1 MTEPLQ
7 PRPYLIEEYTH
18 TVCPACFAER
28 QRRSDEPGLMKD
40 GMLVSRDGAVFLRR
54 ACEQHGETE
63 SLYEEDAE
71 IWRARR
77 GWSTPTL
84 SVTADCAGNFGTF
97 PAGYHDGLPVSHG
110 QHSCILL
117 LNLTGRCDAGCASC
131 YASATGAID
140 EKPPTHEEILNTV
153 RTIIA
158 REGGKLGVLMLSGG
172 EPTLREDFTE
182 ILKSLV
188 DLPITRILVN
198 TNGKRIVADD
208 ALLELLHTHRKRLD
222 VYLHFDTLRPEA
234 SRVLHGTDVTGE
246 KLRALARLNDANVF
260 TTLVANLHRGINEN
274 EAGDIIRLSLE
285 TARCTGVALQPQ
297 FASGRFAA
305 VNPLA
310 RTTPTGV
317 LRRLSAQTSGL
328 LDWADFI
335 PLPCSHRDCCDIT
348 YLIKT
353 KTAGWKS
360 LPKLVGRDEL
370 ARWIHV
376 VGNTVTF
383 DNVTP
388 SVAEMLRGGVLQR
401 IFSNEPKV
409 GALSLMR
416 DIARLC
422 GCVPGLTELVMGLSS
437 LVAAAEPDAM
447 DKLAERTRRI
457 TVKMFM
463 DAHRLHDA
471 RIRQCCVHVGTF
483 EENPRRFP
491 FCYRWLFADAA
502 DRPGASQ

>member
-1 MTEPLQ
+1 MPAGNGSDMAGPLQ
-7 PRPYLIEEYTH
+7 PRPYLIEEFTH

-40 GMLVSRDGAVFLRR
+40 GMLVSHDGAVFLRR
-54 ACEQHGETE
+54 ACAHHGETE

-84 SVTADCAGNFGTF
+84 TVTPDRDGNFGTF
-97 PAGYHDGLPVSHG
+97 SAGYRAGLPAAHG

-131 YASATGAID
+131 YASATGAIE
-140 EKPPTHEEILNTV
+140 EKPPTQTEILHTV
-153 RTIIA
+153 QTVIA

-172 EPTLREDFTE
+172 EPTLREDFPD

-188 DLPITRILVN
+188 DLPITRILIN
-198 TNGKRIVADD
+198 TNGKRIATDD
-208 ALLELLHTHRKRLD
+208 TLLELLRTHRKRLD
-222 VYLHFDTLRPEA
+222 VYLHFDTLRPKV
-234 SRVLHGTDVTGE
+234 SRVLHGADVTSE
-246 KLRALARLNDANVF
+246 KLRALARLNDVRVF
-260 TTLVANLHRGINEN
+260 TTLVANLHRGINED

-285 TARCTGVALQPQ
+285 TPRCTGVALQPQ
-297 FASGRFAA
+297 FASGRFAP

-317 LRRLSAQTSGL
+317 LRRLSAQTGGL
-328 LDWADFI
+328 LDWKDFI

-353 KTAGWKS
+353 KTNDWKS

-388 SVAEMLRGGVLQR
+388 SVAEMLRGGGLLHECEEL
-401 IFSNEPKV
+401 IM
-409 GALSLMR
+409 LM
-416 DIARLC
+416 L
-422 GCVPGLTELVMGLSS
+422 
-437 LVAAAEPDAM
+437 
-447 DKLAERTRRI
+447 LASFLKRSAI
-457 TVKMFM
+457 TS
-463 DAHRLHDA
+463 
-471 RIRQCCVHVGTF
+471 GTQANSPVDF
-483 EENPRRFP
+483 HK
-491 FCYRWLFADAA
+491 
-502 DRPGASQ
+502 S